1 MLLLRKTKKRYYDN
15 LNERCVTD
23 NKLFWKT
30 VKSFLSDKVMTRHKV
45 YLTENDKIIKTDKKA
60 GDY

>member
-45 YLTENDKIIKTDKKA
+45 YLTENDKIIKTDEKA